1 MLQKIIKRIV
11 KASKVS
17 RNIVIKSLKRIK
29 KIMKKLELNFLELRL
44 LRRKAF
50 KE

>member
-17 RNIVIKSLKRIK
+17 RKNAIKIPSRRK
-29 KIMKKLELNFLELRL
+29 KFMKKFIIKFFRV
-44 LRRKAF
+44 ATV
-50 KE
+50 KEKSI